1 MNNHIDNNKDIEWNN
16 NEKKNSNWFKKRWE
30 SMKHFFEQKENDTIK
45 DYNKKSEWLKD
56 LVVDS
61 SLLDMEK
68 GSELSDSKTETKEE
82 LTKIFDRRQ
91 KDPKD
96 VLNHKE
102 LFRQISQHTKRLQ
115 WRPTKVAHEIENLAM
130 NVENDINNYEEEGNP
145 IAKSFLKIAKWIM
158 DTENKA

>member
-1 MNNHIDNNKDIEWNN
+1 MNNHIENNKDIEWNN

-102 LFRQISQHTKRLQ
+102 LSQQILQHTEGLQ
-115 WRPTKVAHEIENLAM
+115 WRPTKVVHEIENLAL
-130 NVENDINNYEEEGNP
+130 NVENDINNYEEEENP
-145 IAKSFLKIAKWIM
+145 IARSFLKMAKWIM